1 MSRLSRTQRLPRWLA
16 AIAIVAFVG
25 VEAFCIYIFILN
37 RRLTR
42 ELVNHSWR
50 EPTVIISAA
59 HRTPMR
65 VATLYGVDW
74 RITPP
79 VTMASLPDYVSRAFL
94 AAEDVRFH
102 HHLGIDP
109 IGMARALFTNIRA
122 HGIAAGGSTIDQQI
136 IKARFLSQ
144 ERTWRRKITEI
155 VLAMLLDARMSKNE
169 ILEVYLNDVYLGH
182 SGGKPVLGIDEAS
195 RLYFDKR
202 PSQLRVDEAAVLAGM
217 IRAPNRDTPEK
228 RPDVVRARRDAI
240 LAVMRDH
247 DWINDAQF
255 STAKGRGIDFTGGEI
270 TRAPYPFYL
279 RALRADIVKE
289 IGVSPI
295 IEGGLTIVCEMD
307 PDAQRNAERVAGRA
321 PALLEASHS
330 WIRAQAR
337 TEPLQVALLSVDPR
351 DGGIRA
357 LVGGSDYNVSPFDR
371 TSAMHRQP
379 GSAFK
384 TFAYLAA
391 IASKK
396 ATTASLLLDAPVTVA
411 VNDKETWQPH
421 NYDDRYRGRVTL
433 REAFEHSLN
442 VPTVRLTEEIG
453 ISRVVDTAEKFGF
466 EEKFARIPALPLG
479 VTEVSMRELTAAY
492 TPFPNL
498 GVRVEPFLLR
508 EVRSHGGKSLYV
520 HELEQKRVAN
530 ADATY
535 IVHTLLRGVV
545 QRGTASR
552 LKRYGLGYVAG
563 KDRHDERLPR
573 RLVRRLHARHG
584 HQRLGRL
591 RSRRAAAALVGR
603 SGHPDLGRLHE
614 LDPSSARRAKAA
626 RRRDLPRYR
635 SRDRHALAGRLP
647 RSDPRSLSSPAP
659 RRRTNARPASS
670 AGSSA
675 ASSSTATTLTSLPRS
690 RSSSSANGQTK
701 STAAARRWRGR
712 GERLKKVF
720 GGIEVCLSFGLECAG
735 GLWFRGLSWRRRA
748 TALRRP

>member
-1 MSRLSRTQRLPRWLA
+1 MQRLPRWIA
-16 AIAIVAFVG
+16 AIAIIAFVFFC
-25 VEAFCIYIFILN
+25 AFSIYIFILN

-50 EPTVIISAA
+50 APTIIVSAA
-59 HRTPMR
+59 HQTPVR
-65 VATLYGVDW
+65 IATLYGVDW
-74 RITPP
+74 RTTPP
-79 VTMASLPDYVSRAFL
+79 VTIASVPDHVSRAFL

-109 IGMARALFTNIRA
+109 IGMLRALFTNLRA

-136 IKARFLSQ
+136 VKARFLSQ
-144 ERTWRRKITEI
+144 ERTWRRKFTEI
-155 VLAMLLDARMSKNE
+155 ILAVLLDARMSKNE

-182 SGGKPVLGIDEAS
+182 SNGKPVLGIDEAA

-202 PSQLRVDEAAVLAGM
+202 PADLRVDEAAVLAGM

-255 STAKGRGIDFTGGEI
+255 RAAKSHGIEFAGGDI
-270 TRAPYPFYL
+270 PRVPYPYYL

-289 IGVSPI
+289 IGVTPI
-295 IEGGLTIVCEMD
+295 LEGGLTIVCEMD
-307 PDAQRNAERVAGRA
+307 ADAQRNAEHVAGRA
-321 PALLEASHS
+321 AAQLGATHP

-351 DGGIRA
+351 NGGVRA
-357 LVGGSDYNVSPFDR
+357 LVGGSNYDVSPFDR
-371 TSAMHRQP
+371 TSAMRRQP

-391 IASKK
+391 IVSKK
-396 ATTASLLLDAPVTVA
+396 ATTASLLADAPVSIA
-411 VNDKETWQPH
+411 VSNKESWQPH
-421 NYDDRYRGRVTL
+421 NYDGRYRGRVTL

-453 ISRVVDTAEKFGF
+453 VSHVVDTAEAFGF

-498 GVRVEPFLLR
+498 GIRVEPFLLR
-508 EVRSHGGKSLYV
+508 EVRNREGKTLYA
-520 HELEQKRVAN
+520 HELEQKRVAK

-535 IVHTLLRGVV
+535 ILHTLLRGVV

-563 KDRHDERLPR
+563 KTGTTSDYRDAWFVGYVPDMVTSVWVGFDHGAPLRLSSGEAAIPIWGAYMSSIPHLHSEPRAPSGVTFRQIDTETGMLWQDGCPPPIQEVFLNGTAPTHKCPAGFFGNIVRHIFFDRDNFDEPPAITLEEFRKWANE
-573 RLVRRLHARHG
+573 VD
-584 HQRLGRL
+584 Q
-591 RSRRAAAALVGR
+591 SRRQVEGVW
-603 SGHPDLGRLHE
+603 G
-614 LDPSSARRAKAA
+614 
-626 RRRDLPRYR
+626 
-635 SRDRHALAGRLP
+635 
-647 RSDPRSLSSPAP
+647 
-659 RRRTNARPASS
+659 
-670 AGSSA
+670 
-675 ASSSTATTLTSLPRS
+675 
-690 RSSSSANGQTK
+690 
-701 STAAARRWRGR
+701 
-712 GERLKKVF
+712 RLKKIF
-720 GGIEVCLSFGLECAG
+720 GN
-735 GLWFRGLSWRRRA
+735 
-748 TALRRP
+748 

>member
-16 AIAIVAFVG
+16 AIAILAFV
-25 VEAFCIYIFILN
+25 VLEAFCIYIFILN

-42 ELVNHSWR
+42 ELINHSWR

-65 VATLYGVDW
+65 VATLFGVDW
-74 RITPP
+74 RTTPP
-79 VTMASLPDYVSRAFL
+79 VTMASLPDHVSRAFV

-102 HHLGIDP
+102 HHVGIDP
-109 IGMARALFTNIRA
+109 IGMGRALFTNIRA

-136 IKARFLSQ
+136 IKSRFLSQ

-182 SGGKPVLGIDEAS
+182 SGGKPVLGIEEAS

-247 DWINDAQF
+247 GWINDAQF
-255 STAKGRGIDFTGGEI
+255 SAAKGRGIEFTGGEI
-270 TRAPYPFYL
+270 PRAPYPFYL

-307 PDAQRNAERVAGRA
+307 PDAQRNAERVAGHA
-321 PALLEASHS
+321 PAQLEASHS
-330 WIRAQAR
+330 WLRAQAR

-351 DGGIRA
+351 SGGIRA

-396 ATTASLLLDAPVTVA
+396 ATTASLLLDAPLTVA
-411 VNDKETWQPH
+411 VNDKEGWQPH

-453 ISRVVDTAEKFGF
+453 IARVVDTAEKFGF
-466 EEKFARIPALPLG
+466 EEKFAPIPALPLG

-508 EVRSHGGKSLYV
+508 EVRSRGGKSLYV
-520 HELEQKRVAN
+520 HDLQQKRVAN
-530 ADATY
+530 ADATFV
-535 IVHTLLRGVV
+535 VHTLLRGVV

-563 KDRHDERLPR
+563 KTGTTNDYRDAWFVGYAADMVTSVWVGFDHGAPLRLSSGEAAIPIWGAYMSSIPHLR
-573 RLVRRLHARHG
+573 GEPKPPAGVTFRNIDPESGMLWQDGCPPPIHEVFLAGTAPTHKCPAGFFGRMVRRVFFDRDNFDEPAAITFEQFRKWANDVDRSRQEMEG
-584 HQRLGRL
+584 AWGRL
-591 RSRRAAAALVGR
+591 KRA
-603 SGHPDLGRLHE
+603 
-614 LDPSSARRAKAA
+614 
-626 RRRDLPRYR
+626 
-635 SRDRHALAGRLP
+635 
-647 RSDPRSLSSPAP
+647 
-659 RRRTNARPASS
+659 
-670 AGSSA
+670 
-675 ASSSTATTLTSLPRS
+675 
-690 RSSSSANGQTK
+690 
-701 STAAARRWRGR
+701 
-712 GERLKKVF
+712 F
-720 GGIEVCLSFGLECAG
+720 GGD
-735 GLWFRGLSWRRRA
+735 
-748 TALRRP
+748 